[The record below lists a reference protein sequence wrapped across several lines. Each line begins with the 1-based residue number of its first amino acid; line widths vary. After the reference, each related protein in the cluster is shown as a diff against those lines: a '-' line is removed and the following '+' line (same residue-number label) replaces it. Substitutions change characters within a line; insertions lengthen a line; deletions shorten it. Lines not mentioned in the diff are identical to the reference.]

1 MEEDFARVKVVM
13 SDEIGDGAVTKAGE
27 GNRQGKGDG
36 EGGKEGGKEGAGDQ
50 GGEAGAGG
58 KPGLKSM
65 LVLQGEGRVRKRSSV
80 SVKLHQILSSILSP
94 VWTPLKY
101 LTNSYKIVITFLPPF

>member
-1 MEEDFARVKVVM
+1 MEEDFARVKIVM

-27 GNRQGKGDG
+27 GNLQGKGDG
-36 EGGKEGGKEGAGDQ
+36 EGKEGAD
-50 GGEAGAGG
+50 GGSENKGEGVEGAGG

-80 SVKLHQILSSILSP
+80 SVRPHQILSSILSP
-94 VWTPLKY
+94 LW
-101 LTNSYKIVITFLPPF
+101 PP